1 MTEGNKTLV
10 YVGLAA
16 FIGLIAYVTKP
27 QPAGLKPS
35 DTVGKPLFEA
45 FNDPLKASSLE
56 IVNFDPASGKQP
68 ELFRVTQNKD
78 KTWSIP
84 SHGDYPADAENQLR
98 DAATAFVD
106 LKPLGIASEV
116 GDDHAQ
122 FGVLMPDKDKTKP
135 GEQGVGQLVK
145 LQDESGKPLAQLI
158 IGKVVKKAEDQRF
171 VRVPS
176 QDIVY
181 VVKIDPKKFTTK
193 FGDWIE
199 KDLLKLNAFDVERV
213 KLKDYSVFR
222 AERGFRMDPR
232 LDATMTYQSDSSQ
245 WNLDSLLTYVRGRA
259 VPTALSDTEEL
270 NKDKIEALKTALDDL
285 QIVDV
290 QRKPKGLTA
299 DLKAD
304 AGFMNDQEGIDSLFQ
319 RGFFPLKPPTGD
331 QIELFSAN
339 GEVHVGMK
347 DGIEYILRFGNFASV
362 EEGSADAKLN
372 RYLFVMA
379 QLDESKFPPPQLESE
394 PAIVPESGPAKPA
407 EKPAAQKPAA
417 EKPDGGNGGACSTAA
432 ANVSQDTAAEAKPAD
447 AKPDDAKPEAKPADA
462 KPEAKTEAKPEAKTE
477 AKTEAKPVDAKPVDA
492 KPADKAAEKPAD
504 AEKPAEKPAPKID
517 IAAERERIKKEN
529 QRKID
534 EAKEKRKKAEA
545 RVFELNARFADWYY
559 VISEETYKKI
569 HLGRADII
577 REKTGGADEG
587 TGLDAFRKLQKDGL
601 KKGAP
606 ATTGA
611 MPPGG
616 FGGPGGPGG
625 FGAP

>member
-16 FIGLIAYVTKP
+16 FIGLVAYVTKP

-35 DTVGKPLFEA
+35 DTVGKPLFEG
-45 FNDPLKASSLE
+45 FTDPLKAATLE
-56 IVNFDPASGKQP
+56 IVSFDAASGKQP

-98 DAATAFVD
+98 DAATALVG
-106 LKPLGIASEV
+106 LTPLGIASEV
-116 GDDHAQ
+116 GEDHAQ
-122 FGVLMPDKDKTKP
+122 FGVLAPDKDKTKP

-171 VRVPS
+171 VRIPS

-259 VPTALSDTEEL
+259 VPTALSDAEEL

-304 AGFMNDQEGIDSLFQ
+304 TGFMNDQEGVDSLFQ

-347 DGIEYILRFGNFASV
+347 DGVEYILRFGNFASV

-379 QLDESKFPPPQLESE
+379 QLDESKFPPPQLEPE
-394 PAIVPESGPAKPA
+394 PAIVPESSPGKPA
-407 EKPAAQKPAA
+407 ESPASEKPATEKPAT
-417 EKPDGGNGGACSTAA
+417 EKPATEKPATEKPESEKPAGGNGGSCATLA
-432 ANVSQDTAAEAKPAD
+432 QDDAKDAKPAD
-447 AKPDDAKPEAKPADA
+447 AKPADAKPADA
-462 KPEAKTEAKPEAKTE
+462 KPA
-477 AKTEAKPVDAKPVDA
+477 DA
-492 KPADKAAEKPAD
+492 KPADAKPAD
-504 AEKPAEKPAPKID
+504 AKPADSKPAPKVD

-529 QRKID
+529 QRRID

-569 HLGRADII
+569 HLSRADII
-577 REKTGGADEG
+577 REKTGGAEEG
-587 TGLDAFRKLQKDGL
+587 TGVDAFRKLQKDGL
-601 KKGAP
+601 KKSPPPSSAP
-606 ATTGA
+606 GG
-611 MPPGG
+611 PGGPGG